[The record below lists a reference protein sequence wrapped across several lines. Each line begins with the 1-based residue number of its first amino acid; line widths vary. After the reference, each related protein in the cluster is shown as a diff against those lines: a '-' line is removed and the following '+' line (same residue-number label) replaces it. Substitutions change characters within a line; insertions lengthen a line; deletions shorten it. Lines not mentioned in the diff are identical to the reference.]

1 MTPRLT
7 PREAVVLEQVAAGL
21 TNQAIA
27 RRLRISPGTVSKHL
41 EHAYRKLGASDR
53 LTAVLRA
60 LRHGLI

>member
-27 RRLRISPGTVSKHL
+27 RRLCISPGTVSKHL